1 MTKREAGM
9 AHQEPRYA
17 KARRILLIVFLVSA
31 LLSVAL
37 ISTSAVR
44 DPDSAGEGATSTG
57 LRIVTT
63 ASIVTAATTFA
74 GFASITAL
82 MWRRDKRETQAA
94 EIEIRKARLELEKIE
109 RMRDEEDR
117 GSDLDALHRQ
127 LDKERKNL
135 LLIEERKA
143 DYVMDTEV
151 PLTLIRQERHT
162 RERILELELR
172 IERLR

>member
-1 MTKREAGM
+1 MT
-9 AHQEPRYA
+9 HQEPRYA

-31 LLSVAL
+31 LLSVVL
-37 ISTSAVR
+37 IATSAAR
-44 DPDSAGEGATSTG
+44 DPDSTGEGAISTG
-57 LRIVTT
+57 LRVATT
-63 ASIVTAATTFA
+63 ASIITAATTFA

-94 EIEIRKARLELEKIE
+94 EIEIKKARLELEKLE
-109 RMRDEEDR
+109 RMRDEEDP
-117 GSDLDALHRQ
+117 GSDLDALRRQ

-143 DYVMDTEV
+143 DYVMDTDV

-162 RERILELELR
+162 RERIMELELR
-172 IERLR
+172 IDRLR